1 MKQRVL
7 IIGAN
12 SDIAQSCSE
21 RYSARGCEVIWAA
34 HKLADLPASE
44 NEKILVDLRD
54 SELSLAALR
63 GVECDI
69 VVYCAGKLSTNETA
83 LNTASGKEVRAVNYG
98 TPVALLGMFAE
109 QFIKRKKGV
118 IVGIS
123 SVAADRGKAS
133 NLVYGSAKAGF
144 DHFLGGLR
152 QYAHPHGVRV
162 LTIRPGYVRT
172 KMTSGMSLPKSLTAS
187 KEQVADQIV
196 KYSLSGFRN
205 IVYVKSVWRPLMW
218 VLKHIPERVFK
229 RKSL

>member
-21 RYSARGCEVIWAA
+21 GFNARGCEVIWAA
-34 HKLADLPASE
+34 HKLEDLPDSE
-44 NEKILVDLRD
+44 NEKIFVDLNNAED
-54 SELSLAALR
+54 SLAALR
-63 GVECDI
+63 DIECDI
-69 VVYCAGKLSTNETA
+69 VVYSAGKLATNEATLLTKEGA
-83 LNTASGKEVRAVNYG
+83 EVRAVNYA

-109 QFIKRKKGV
+109 QFLKKKKGV

-133 NLVYGSAKAGF
+133 NVVYGSAKAGF

-152 QYAHPHGVRV
+152 QYVHPHGVRV

-172 KMTSGMSLPKSLTAS
+172 KMTAGMPLPNSLTAS
-187 KEQVADQIV
+187 KEQVASKVV
-196 KYSLSGFRN
+196 KHALSGSRN
-205 IVYVKSVWRPLMW
+205 IVYVKSIWRPLMW
-218 VLKHIPERVFK
+218 VLKHIPERIFK
-229 RKSL
+229 RKVL